1 MFDVVEPLSR
11 IGSNEVRQREQEW
24 FRDFDGLI
32 QVELRDLVVSADGDT
47 AFAFGLNRYRGDL
60 NSGGSIDMWVR
71 HTSCYRLKGHGWC
84 LVHEHLSVPFDPNTG
99 QWSADGNPSQHADQQ
114 PDSVAATS
122 LQRIC
127 GQLSCSQL
135 SVSEV
140 WFEKVFGRPPDAKP
154 MSGLVEW
161 YHRGAAGL
169 QLYEDRAHAGHGTLT
184 LVVGRLSEERERLV
198 RAGLTPGPIE
208 VATTT
213 TLVRMTDPDG
223 NLIVLAQPGGRSAA
237 DARDPE

>member
-24 FRDFDGLI
+24 FRDFDGPI
-32 QVELRDLVVSADGDT
+32 QVELRDLVV
-47 AFAFGLNRYRGDL
+47 
-60 NSGGSIDMWVR
+60 
-71 HTSCYRLKGHGWC
+71 
-84 LVHEHLSVPFDPNTG
+84 
-99 QWSADGNPSQHADQQ
+99 SADGNPSQHADQQ

-223 NLIVLAQPGGRSAA
+223 NLIVLAQSGGRSAA